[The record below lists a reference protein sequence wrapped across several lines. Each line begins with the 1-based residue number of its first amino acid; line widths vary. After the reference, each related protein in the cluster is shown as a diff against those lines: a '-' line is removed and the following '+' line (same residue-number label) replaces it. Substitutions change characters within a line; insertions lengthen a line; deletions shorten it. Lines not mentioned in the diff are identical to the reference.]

1 MVGIGTKTT
10 FFLQSE
16 TLKIYLSANNQSQ
29 STSLGSQ
36 PRSQ

>member
-1 MVGIGTKTT
+1 MVGIGKKQL
-10 FFLQSE
+10 FLQSE

-36 PRSQ
+36 PWSQ